1 MIHFSRYKFLNQLR
15 MIAGSVNIRVKIIG
29 IVLGM
34 VFLLGLAVT
43 WQVRQL
49 LSQAMYNQLSEQ
61 AVAFTRDLAARAAD
75 PILIND
81 IYALHQLLQDTRANH
96 PNVVYAFVV
105 DNGNY
110 VVAHTFN
117 GGFPANLASANSATD
132 DAYEHTTILNT
143 SEGQVWDT
151 AVPVF
156 GGRAGT
162 ARLGLSDA
170 QVIQTID
177 AMTGQLMLTT
187 VMVSL
192 LGISAAVFLTWI
204 LTRPILDLVNATEA
218 VRQGNF
224 SYRVEHWADG
234 EIGKLT
240 NAFNNMMKVL
250 EKAEKERVEREQIRV
265 HYVRGVITAQEVE
278 RKRIARELHDSTSQS
293 LTSLIIGLKTLE
305 DTCQNCHKQTRVVD
319 LRSIASQTLDDVH
332 TLSVQLRPSVLDDLG
347 LPEAIR
353 RHVAD
358 YRKRCPL
365 DIDLAI
371 IGLDDKRLPAEMETA
386 LYRIIQE
393 GLTNIIRHAE
403 ANTASILVESRE
415 NRVLVVI
422 EDDGSGFDPVGV
434 KQQDGHLG
442 LYGIQERAEL
452 LSGCVEIESQIGKG
466 TSLFIE
472 IPVGVESLDSEYVIG
487 L

>member
-1 MIHFSRYKFLNQLR
+1 MNPFIPRKYLDHFWTV
-15 MIAGSVNIRVKIIG
+15 AGAVNIRIKIIG
-29 IVLGM
+29 IVLGL

-49 LSQAMYNQLSEQ
+49 LSQAMYAQLSEQ

-81 IYALHQLLQDTRANH
+81 VYALHQLLQDTRINH

-105 DNGNY
+105 DPDNY
-110 VVAHTFN
+110 VLAHTFN
-117 GGFPANLASANSATD
+117 GGFPENLSDANSATD

-143 SEGQVWDT
+143 SEEQIWDT

-156 GGRAGT
+156 EGRAGT

-170 QVIQTID
+170 QVLQTID
-177 AMTGQLMLTT
+177 AVTGQLLLTT
-187 VMVSL
+187 VMVSVI
-192 LGISAAVFLTWI
+192 GISAAVFLTWI
-204 LTRPILDLVNATEA
+204 LTRPLLDLVDAAQA
-218 VRQGNF
+218 VGNGNF
-224 SYRVEHWADG
+224 SYRVTRWADD

-240 NAFNNMMKVL
+240 DAFNSMIEAL
-250 EKAEKERVEREQIRV
+250 GKADAERIEREQSRV
-265 HYVRGVITAQEVE
+265 QYVHGVITAQEDE

-305 DTCQNCHKQTRVVD
+305 DNCQHCRKQTRVVE
-319 LRSIASQTLDDVH
+319 LRSIAGQTLDDVH

-353 RHVAD
+353 RHIAD
-358 YRKRCPL
+358 YRKRYPIN
-365 DIDLAI
+365 IDLAVTGMDGI
-371 IGLDDKRLPAEMETA
+371 RLPTEIETA
-386 LYRIIQE
+386 LYRIVQE

-403 ANTASILVESRE
+403 AHTASIFIECSTDK
-415 NRVLVVI
+415 VLVVI
-422 EDDGSGFDPVGV
+422 EDDGKGFEITNV
-434 KQQDGHLG
+434 QHQDGHLG

-452 LSGCVEIESQIGKG
+452 LAGALEIESEPGRG

-472 IPVGVESLDSEYVIG
+472 IPLHTESAELQENR
-487 L
+487 